1 MILRSGFKTL
11 VPPGVVR
18 RAYTKPI
25 NAPAVDLPVIQE
37 MSDNE
42 EPAPGE
48 EGQAQ
53 QGTEQP
59 AQNVIIINGHE
70 DDEETTQK
78 VKPIK
83 LQARYQ
89 LPPPHKFAGTENVH
103 HWLQDFESYCT
114 LTRISDEDR
123 AALLYYNLA
132 GLALSWVRN
141 QPAEIRSDY
150 NTLRHALIGKFDTEH
165 SRWKKRHEIHGR
177 KQLPTEPVASYIKDM
192 RQLFADINKTE
203 EQIQVF
209 CDNLREELKK
219 FVYSKTVHSLDEA
232 EEAATLVESLYP
244 VGGSSMMKEINQLT
258 ELVKSLKPLDQPKQQ
273 DLGTKDLSTVVELVQ
288 SLTPERNSRTVDG
301 RPKCFNCNRPGHM
314 ARTCLL
320 PRNQTMQGRFC
331 RYCRKLG
338 HSITECRAKK
348 PAYCNICQ
356 KPGHLA
362 QNCRQRQYHRQVLG
376 SALARRTGPLNY

>member
-11 VPPGVVR
+11 VSPGVVR

-53 QGTEQP
+53 RGTEQP
-59 AQNVIIINGHE
+59 AQNEVIINGHE
-70 DDEETTQK
+70 DDEETTQE

-150 NTLRHALIGKFDTEH
+150 NTLRHALISKFDTEH
-165 SRWKKRHEIHGR
+165 SR
-177 KQLPTEPVASYIKDM
+177 
-192 RQLFADINKTE
+192 
-203 EQIQVF
+203 
-209 CDNLREELKK
+209 
-219 FVYSKTVHSLDEA
+219 
-232 EEAATLVESLYP
+232 
-244 VGGSSMMKEINQLT
+244 
-258 ELVKSLKPLDQPKQQ
+258 
-273 DLGTKDLSTVVELVQ
+273 
-288 SLTPERNSRTVDG
+288 
-301 RPKCFNCNRPGHM
+301 
-314 ARTCLL
+314 
-320 PRNQTMQGRFC
+320 
-331 RYCRKLG
+331 
-338 HSITECRAKK
+338 
-348 PAYCNICQ
+348 
-356 KPGHLA
+356 
-362 QNCRQRQYHRQVLG
+362 
-376 SALARRTGPLNY
+376 